1 MIWYVIFFR
10 GLGDFHSH
18 FDIVM
23 TRGKTYQKL
32 TSREKLIEENERK
45 RVVITCAALL
55 KVCTDIQWPNFWF

>member
-1 MIWYVIFFR
+1 MDDLVCDFFR
-10 GLGDFHSH
+10 GVGDFHSH

-23 TRGKTYQKL
+23 
-32 TSREKLIEENERK
+32 SREKLIEENERK